1 MRTRCEPREFRPPA
15 GRGKPALWA
24 SVLLLALAFAPAA
37 QAGCTTSA
45 DMDPATRAAVE
56 RTAQNYFQMA
66 ARGDSAGLRQSA
78 VAVLASDFMPVE
90 AAVRGHQAIF
100 AVAQPPQLRA
110 EYLLEAEGT
119 APLERA
125 EFYCGVWPTP
135 AFTVFVLNN
144 LAPGRYAVVV
154 LEAKSGQGAYRL
166 SLTLAEQQQA
176 WKLAGFYPRPA
187 EIAGHDG
194 KWFWEQARAYKSRK
208 QPRNAW
214 FYYLTAREL
223 LSLVPFMSNQQLEQ
237 LASELT
243 GLPPQGLPGE
253 KPVDFLAG
261 GKVFRVA
268 QVYVVPGD
276 DGLQLVLQHQVADAS
291 KPGPTHAENL
301 ALIQGWITTY
311 PEYREA
317 FTAVVARA
325 SDPSGHD
332 YGSRLE
338 IKDIK

>member
-1 MRTRCEPREFRPPA
+1 MKKLAVCLVA
-15 GRGKPALWA
+15 
-24 SVLLLALAFAPAA
+24 LLAGVVPAA
-37 QAGCTTSA
+37 RGCTTAA
-45 DMDPATRAAVE
+45 DMDPATRAAAE

-78 VAVLASDFMPVE
+78 VAALAADFLPVE

-100 AVAQPPQLRA
+100 AAAQPPQLRA
-110 EYLLEAEGT
+110 EYLLEAEGAT
-119 APLERA
+119 PLERA
-125 EFYCGVWPTP
+125 EFFCGVWPTP
-135 AFTVFVLNN
+135 GFTVFVLNN

-154 LEAKSGQGAYRL
+154 LEAKSGKGAYRL
-166 SLTLAEQQQA
+166 SLVLAEQQRA

-194 KWFWEQARAYKSRK
+194 KWFWEQAHAYKDKR

-214 FYYLTAREL
+214 FYYLAAREL

-237 LASELT
+237 LASELP
-243 GLPPQGLPGE
+243 LPPQGLPGE
-253 KPVDFLAG
+253 KPVDFLAAN
-261 GKVFRVA
+261 KVFRIA
-268 QVYVVPGD
+268 QVYVVPDD

-291 KPGPTHAENL
+291 KPGPTHADNL
-301 ALIQGWITTY
+301 ALIQGWVTTY

-325 SDPSGHD
+325 SDSAGHD

-338 IKDIK
+338 MKDVK